1 MVTEYLYTNILV
13 YQRSFPKFLNTLR
26 MSESGQGLSIRV
38 QKVRGIV
45 NKFDSNRDGC
55 LNRIEMAAL
64 IIAVNPRI
72 NKEEMEAILEQIFR
86 PSYVGEFIEE
96 PKGLSLEVLLRMYDD
111 EAGDLDRDFDALGL
125 HLESTTEDGTQEP
138 NVAAAETKV
147 RPPPTTEA
155 GGAESWLPA
164 ASIADSRTSAN
175 AAKRS
180 SNSGSWASYPNH
192 GIAYDDTCCRRC
204 YCSCFFL
211 VVKVAGT
218 MSQVCEAL
226 IQAARRQHN
235 TDKNDVSWSFTTTN
249 VGAWN

>member
-13 YQRSFPKFLNTLR
+13 YQRSFPEFLNTLR
-26 MSESGQGLSIRV
+26 MSESGQGLSTRA
-38 QKVRGIV
+38 QKVRSIV
-45 NKFDSNRDGC
+45 NKFDSNRDDC

-64 IIAVNPRI
+64 IIAVNPRV
-72 NKEEMEAILEQIFR
+72 NKEEMEAILEQIFS

-96 PKGLSLEVLLRMYDD
+96 PKGLSLEGLLRMYDD
-111 EAGDLDRDFDALGL
+111 GAGDLDRDFDALGL

-138 NVAAAETKV
+138 NDAAAETKV

-155 GGAESWLPA
+155 GGTESWLPA

-175 AAKRS
+175 AAKWS

-192 GIAYDDTCCRRC
+192 GIAYDDTCCCCCRRC
-204 YCSCFFL
+204 YCSCYCSCFVL

-226 IQAARRQHN
+226 IQAARRQH
-235 TDKNDVSWSFTTTN
+235 
-249 VGAWN
+249 G

>member
-1 MVTEYLYTNILV
+1 
-13 YQRSFPKFLNTLR
+13 

-38 QKVRGIV
+38 EKVRGIV

-55 LNRIEMAAL
+55 INRIEMAAL
-64 IIAVNPRI
+64 LIAVNPRV
-72 NKEEMEAILEQIFR
+72 NKEGMEAILEQIFS

-96 PKGLSLEVLLRMYDD
+96 PKGLSLEGLLRMYDD
-111 EAGDLDRDFDALGL
+111 GAGDLDRDFDALGL
-125 HLESTTEDGTQEP
+125 HLESTTEDATQEP
-138 NVAAAETKV
+138 NNAAAETKV
-147 RPPPTTEA
+147 RPPTTEA
-155 GGAESWLPA
+155 SGAESWLLA

-175 AAKRS
+175 AAKWS
-180 SNSGSWASYPNH
+180 SNSGSWASYPKH
-192 GIAYDDTCCRRC
+192 GIAYDDTCRRRC

-235 TDKNDVSWSFTTTN
+235 TDKNDV
-249 VGAWN
+249 

>member
-1 MVTEYLYTNILV
+1 
-13 YQRSFPKFLNTLR
+13 

-64 IIAVNPRI
+64 IIAVNPGI
-72 NKEEMEAILEQIFR
+72 NKEEMEAILEQIFS

-138 NVAAAETKV
+138 NDAPAETKV
-147 RPPPTTEA
+147 RPPPATYNR
-155 GGAESWLPA
+155 GRW
-164 ASIADSRTSAN
+164 
-175 AAKRS
+175 
-180 SNSGSWASYPNH
+180 
-192 GIAYDDTCCRRC
+192 C
-204 YCSCFFL
+204 
-211 VVKVAGT
+211 
-218 MSQVCEAL
+218 
-226 IQAARRQHN
+226 
-235 TDKNDVSWSFTTTN
+235 
-249 VGAWN
+249 